1 MRTDPTRA
9 LVVLGAIGWMAV
21 QAGFAFG
28 QQSQGQ
34 RPSAGQKPQPQ
45 QTSTYYDMYEPSV
58 RQRLRRES
66 CARNEEPIGPYCVK
80 DCEKGYRL
88 IAESKPPRCRSIEPL
103 PPGSMPRPVR
113 KEVGIQPPQPGPR
126 QPRKRSDEGPG

>member
-80 DCEKGYRL
+80 DCEKRYPVGEVVYRPL
-88 IAESKPPRCRSIEPL
+88 CEPAVASSRAAAARCC
-103 PPGSMPRPVR
+103 GTW
-113 KEVGIQPPQPGPR
+113 EV
-126 QPRKRSDEGPG
+126 